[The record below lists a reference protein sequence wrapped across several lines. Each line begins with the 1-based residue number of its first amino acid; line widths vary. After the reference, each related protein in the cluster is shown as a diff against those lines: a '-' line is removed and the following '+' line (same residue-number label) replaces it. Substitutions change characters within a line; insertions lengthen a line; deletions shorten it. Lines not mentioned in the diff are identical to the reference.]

1 MMDEQMLRE
10 AVAAYLKECHLRVD
24 FHESHV
30 YYDDSYLEVTLESPE
45 GEVLVEGKETL
56 PQWERSKRSDW

>member
-1 MMDEQMLRE
+1 MMDEELVRA
-10 AVAAYLKECHLRVD
+10 AVEAYLKTCRLRVN

-45 GEVLVEGKETL
+45 GDVLVEAKETL
-56 PQWERSKRSDW
+56 PQWERASRSDW